1 MQPNSNSKKEYLN
14 KTKIEFYKEIK
25 KYQLEFKPSKEV
37 EGYASTAIV
46 GEKNYPNLKIHNVSN
61 ENKSNSFFNSSEIVK
76 SNYSEIIKLKA
87 RNIFGTTDS
96 LNIRKVDDRINEELS
111 NIYKSKKAVGIASEF
126 ENELRFD
133 KVALSGDFGILG
145 SKNSLV
151 NVKATENTQ
160 TSTKIEKYITN
171 DIKAK
176 EAIISLYESKVNE
189 SQITNLLSLGNFGL
203 NFNKK
208 MVPTKWA
215 ISAYDQTI
223 EKYLFEEMRNYKP
236 IDKYELY
243 NFKDKGN
250 EFVIIL
256 FPYIFSAE
264 VVETFPGAIER
275 DVINFENK
283 LDKENPATAGGYYA
297 TKLAIFEHL
306 RNRKK
311 LTAFISLRVIA
322 DYELPLGV
330 VFVRETVRLAMKNN
344 KICLSNQNELE
355 TYLKF
360 NYPQHYNLYINSPV
374 LKEIKT
380 KRITDF

>member
-1 MQPNSNSKKEYLN
+1 MSSDAKKKYLN
-14 KTKIEFYKEIK
+14 KTKIEFFKEIK

-37 EGYASTAIV
+37 EGFASTAIV

-61 ENKSNSFFNSSEIVK
+61 ENLNNSFFNSSDIVK

-87 RNIFGTTDS
+87 RNIFGTTDNV
-96 LNIRKVDDRINEELS
+96 NIRKIDEKINEELS
-111 NIYKSKKAVGIASEF
+111 NIYKSKKPIQIASEF

-145 SKNSLV
+145 SKNSLI
-151 NVKATENTQ
+151 NVKATENTS
-160 TSTKIEKYITN
+160 TSEKIEKYTQT

-176 EAIISLYESKVNE
+176 EAIISLYESKNNE
-189 SQITNLLSLGNFGL
+189 SQITNLLSLGNFGI

-215 ISAYDQTI
+215 ITAYDQTI
-223 EKYLFEEMRNYKP
+223 EKYLFEKIRNYKT
-236 IDKYELY
+236 INKYELY
-243 NFKDKGN
+243 HFKDKGN

-256 FPYIFSAE
+256 FPHIFSGE

-275 DVINFENK
+275 DFINFENK
-283 LDKENPATAGGYYA
+283 LDKESPSTAGGFYA
-297 TKLAIFEHL
+297 TKLGIFEYL
-306 RNRKK
+306 REIKK
-311 LTAFISLRVIA
+311 FTAFISIRVIS

-330 VFVRETVRLAMKNN
+330 VFVRESVRLAMKDKLN
-344 KICLSNQNELE
+344 SFQNQNELE
-355 TYLKF
+355 FYLKL
-360 NYPQHYNLYINSPV
+360 NYPKHFQVYTSSRV

-380 KRITDF
+380 RRITDY